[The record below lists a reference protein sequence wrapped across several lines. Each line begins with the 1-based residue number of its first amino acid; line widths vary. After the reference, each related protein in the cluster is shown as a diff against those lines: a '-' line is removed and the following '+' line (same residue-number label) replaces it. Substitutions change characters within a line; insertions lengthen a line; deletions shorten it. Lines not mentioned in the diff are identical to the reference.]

1 MTRFITLLA
10 ELWLMA
16 LPASAQSEAIVAGL
30 SQNRVAITTTFVGS
44 EILIFGAIKRDA
56 PAPDAALGITV
67 VIEGPSQPITVRR
80 KEKRFGIWIN
90 TDAVEVSAAPAFYAI
105 ATSGPFDEL
114 ITPEIDSV
122 RRISIPASISVPE
135 AEGSLDTEKFAEAV
149 IRIRTRNGLYRMQEG
164 SVRVDR
170 DTLFDTRIQLP
181 ANLTEGIYSARIY
194 LTRDGAVV
202 ASETTYIDVQ
212 KVGLERWIYNLA
224 HEQAFL
230 YGLMSLFIAIAAG
243 WGASA
248 AFRLILR
255 N

>member
-1 MTRFITLLA
+1 MTRFITYLA
-10 ELWLMA
+10 ALMLFA

-30 SQNRVAITTTFVGS
+30 SQNRVAITATFVGS

-56 PAPDAALGITV
+56 PAPDTDLGVTV
-67 VIEGPSQPITVRR
+67 VIEGPSEPITVRR
-80 KEKRFGIWIN
+80 KEKRMGIWVN
-90 TDAVEVSAAPAFYAI
+90 VDAVEVDFAPTFYAI

-122 RRISIPASISVPE
+122 RRISIPASISIMHD
-135 AEGSLDTEKFAEAV
+135 EGNPDVASFAEAV
-149 IRIRTRNGLYRMQEG
+149 IRIRSKNGLYRMQEG
-164 SVRVDR
+164 AVRIEQ
-170 DTLFDTRIQLP
+170 DTLFDTRIELP
-181 ANLTEGIYSARIY
+181 ANLTEGVYAARIY
-194 LTRDGAVV
+194 LTRDGVVV
-202 ASETTYIDVQ
+202 ANHTAYIDVQ
-212 KVGLERWIYNLA
+212 KVGLERWIYSLA

-230 YGLMSLFIAIAAG
+230 YGLMSLAIAIAAG